1 LADVRFLVYR
11 NRFNEVSG
19 LAVEV
24 IAESEEYLDCFD
36 QQNEKFKTLKC
47 VSIISSET
55 SLEKAIEN
63 AKVRQSDFEILP
75 RNKTGKTYSN
85 PDGKLQV
92 CFTGFP
98 RAEKQEMV
106 DLAQANQMIVRTDVS
121 SKIDLLVCG
130 PNAGWSKL
138 KKASSLNI
146 ARAFGSS
153 GFQKFID
160 TGEFAE

>member
-1 LADVRFLVYR
+1 MADVRFLVYR

-19 LAVEV
+19 LAVQV
-24 IAESEEYLDCFD
+24 IAETKEYLDCYD

-47 VSIISSET
+47 TSIISSEP

-63 AKVRQSDFEILP
+63 AKLRQSDFEILP

-98 RAEKQEMV
+98 KAEKQEMIG
-106 DLAQANQMIVRTDVS
+106 LAQANQMIVRTDVS

-146 ARAFGSS
+146 ARVFGGS
-153 GFQKFID
+153 GFQQFID